1 MRSFRLSVRK
11 MEIIK
16 VFALFGLVKSAAV
29 TFEGS
34 GQENEGRV
42 SATGC

>member
-1 MRSFRLSVRK
+1 MKIVKL
-11 MEIIK
+11 
-16 VFALFGLVKSAAV
+16 FALFALAKSAAV

-42 SATGC
+42 SATGSWLKLLLKI